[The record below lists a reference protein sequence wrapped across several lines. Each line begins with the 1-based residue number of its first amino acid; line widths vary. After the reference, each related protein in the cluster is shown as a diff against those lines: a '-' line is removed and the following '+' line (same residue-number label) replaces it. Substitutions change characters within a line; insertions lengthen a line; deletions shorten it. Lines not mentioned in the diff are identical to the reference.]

1 MAISRNQ
8 FFLLLLCLVILAFI
22 APKIIWVVRA
32 EKTTGR
38 MWYTG
43 HGNLGS
49 ALGISTY
56 SVIRYNANGDSLF
69 FNSNLDLGLQPDEKV
84 SVLFQKNHP
93 SDAMVNSFLSIWAET
108 LIYLLFP
115 ILVLAVLFFT
125 PERLHPIIPRK
136 SKIIFG
142 GWPFVK
148 IMKAS

>member
-8 FFLLLLCLVILAFI
+8 FFLFLLCLAILIFI
-22 APKIIWVVRA
+22 VPKIIWIAKA

-49 ALGISTY
+49 ALGVSTY
-56 SVIRYNANGDSLF
+56 SVIRYHANGDSLF
-69 FNSNLDLGLQPDEKV
+69 FNSNLDLGLLPDEKV
-84 SVLFQKNHP
+84 SVLFQKNKP
-93 SDAMVNSFLSIWAET
+93 SDAMVNSFVSIWAET

-115 ILVLAVLFFT
+115 VLILCVLFFT
-125 PERLHPIIPRK
+125 PERLQPIIPKK

-142 GWPFVK
+142 GRTFIRIVQ
-148 IMKAS
+148 A